1 MVLKRS
7 RLVGIASCIAV
18 SGLLLFAGTVSASAK
33 PIGVPAPAP
42 AKTGHGTSGGPA
54 TLGVYSPGKAA
65 EYGKTPRSLVPNGDG
80 YFAEGRVQASSASP
94 RTAPQ
99 VAASSG
105 SYYVG
110 THYGATGRCGF
121 ALCLYWDGNE
131 GGAAIG
137 FNSQVANYYGY
148 VFPNNGTG
156 HGTAVKNN
164 AASAEDQGN
173 VEASTYY
180 NENYQGSQD
189 WMNPQSYGNL
199 YLTWNDEASGG
210 PWF

>member
-1 MVLKRS
+1 LKRS

-18 SGLLLFAGTVSASAK
+18 SGLLLLAGTVPASAK
-33 PIGVPAPAP
+33 PIGPPAPAPAP
-42 AKTGHGTSGGPA
+42 AKTGHSTSGGPA

-65 EYGKTPRSLVPNGDG
+65 EYGKTPRSLVPQGDG
-80 YFAEGRVQASSASP
+80 YFAAGRVQASP
-94 RTAPQ
+94 GTTPQ
-99 VAASSG
+99 VATSSS

-110 THYGATGRCGF
+110 TNFGATGRCGF

-148 VFPNNGTG
+148 VFPYNGTG
-156 HGTAVKNN
+156 GGTAVKNN

-173 VEASTYY
+173 VEAGTYY
-180 NENYQGSQD
+180 NENYQGNED